1 MSRQY
6 TNPRTG
12 EVHDDPEIRPF
23 TEVLRE
29 LGEGSTESELSEA
42 PWDLVQ
48 RVQDTTKAGS
58 LTLTLAVGFDGY
70 GRLTI
75 KDEVKL
81 KLPEFNRPTT
91 SFFVDKTGNASRRDP
106 NQPVIPGVA
115 DFEAKRQERA
125 VCSDE

>member
-42 PWDLVQ
+42 LWDLVQ
-48 RVQDTTKAGS
+48 RVQDTTKSGS

-81 KLPEFNRPTT
+81 KLPEFNRPAT

-106 NQPVIPGVA
+106 NQPVIPGVG
-115 DFEAKRQERA
+115 DLDAKRSKKA
-125 VCSDE
+125 VGSDG

>member
-23 TEVLRE
+23 TEVLSE

-42 PWDLVQ
+42 LWDLVQ

-58 LTLTLAVGFDGY
+58 LTLTLSVGFDGY

-91 SFFVDKTGNASRRDP
+91 AFFVDKTGNASRRDP
-106 NQPVIPGVA
+106 NQPVIPGVG
-115 DFEAKRQERA
+115 DLEAKRSEKA
-125 VCSDE
+125 VGSDG

>member
-23 TEVLRE
+23 TDVLRE
-29 LGEGSTESELSEA
+29 LGEGATESELSEA
-42 PWDLVQ
+42 LWDLIQ

-91 SFFVDKTGNASRRDP
+91 AFFVDKTGNASRRDP
-106 NQPVIPGVA
+106 NQPTIPGVG
-115 DFEAKRQERA
+115 DLDAKRTEKA
-125 VCSDE
+125 ANDD

>member
-42 PWDLVQ
+42 LWDLVQ

-81 KLPEFNRPTT
+81 KLPEFNRPVTA
-91 SFFVDKTGNASRRDP
+91 FFVDKTGNASRRDP
-106 NQPVIPGVA
+106 NQPVIPGVG
-115 DFEAKRQERA
+115 DLEAKRSEKA
-125 VCSDE
+125 VGSDV

>member
-42 PWDLVQ
+42 LWDLVQ

-70 GRLTI
+70 GRI
-75 KDEVKL
+75 QVKDQVTV

-91 SFFVDKTGNASRRDP
+91 AFFVDNAGNPSRRDP
-106 NQPVIPGVA
+106 HQPALPNL
-115 DFEAKRQERA
+115 DDRRQAKEN
-125 VCSDE
+125 